1 MSVLSA
7 VIAKHY
13 PRQFQKQNEPWNPKN
28 NPPEEIEYLLLK
40 FIEDVNTE
48 LSNKGE
54 AVRLYRLSDIT
65 VDLPTF
71 QPRLAMSEEFINRY
85 RDCYDNGMELPP
97 VDVGTLADDDTNTLY
112 LLDGFHRYY
121 ARQKLGSWENYIAA
135 IPHDNITLNEA
146 RYFAVEKNL
155 ANGYAFTMADKQNI
169 LRIYIETG
177 QHKLG
182 CGNVKSYRTILKELG
197 IFTLTTLHRYMT
209 EMFPD
214 VAAEIR
220 RQHPYKTKPKEQDEL
235 KEEETDARPTDI
247 KAVKAL
253 DKALSMLSKRAEAV
267 NDNAA
272 ALRYES
278 SLLALLND
286 SRKRWGRTE
295 IERAEEYREEE
306 DF

>member
-48 LSNKGE
+48 LSNKDE

-65 VDLPTF
+65 IDLPTF

-85 RDCYDNGMELPP
+85 RDCYDNGVELPP
-97 VDVGTLADDDTNTLY
+97 VDIATLADDDTGALY
-112 LLDGFHRYY
+112 LLDGFHRYC
-121 ARQKLGSWENYIAA
+121 ARQKLNSWEHYIAA
-135 IPHDNITLNEA
+135 IKHDNITLNEA

-155 ANGYAFTMADKQNI
+155 TNGYAFTMADKQNI

-235 KEEETDARPTDI
+235 KEKRLTLDRPT
-247 KAVKAL
+247 
-253 DKALSMLSKRAEAV
+253 SK
-267 NDNAA
+267 
-272 ALRYES
+272 L
-278 SLLALLND
+278 
-286 SRKRWGRTE
+286 
-295 IERAEEYREEE
+295 
-306 DF
+306 

>member
-13 PRQFQKQNEPWNPKN
+13 PRRFQKQNQPWIPKN

-85 RDCYDNGMELPP
+85 RDCYDNGVELPP
-97 VDVGTLADDDTNTLY
+97 VDIATLADDDTGALY
-112 LLDGFHRYY
+112 LLDGFHRYR
-121 ARQKLGSWENYIAA
+121 ARQKLGSWEHYIAA
-135 IPHDNITLNEA
+135 IKHDDITLDEA

-169 LRIYIETG
+169 LCIYVETG

-197 IFTLTTLHRYMT
+197 IFKLATLHRYMT
-209 EMFPD
+209 DMFPD

-220 RQHPYKTKPKEQDEL
+220 RQHPYKTKQKQQDGL
-235 KEEETDARPTDI
+235 EEEEADARPTDS
-247 KAVKAL
+247 KAAKAL
-253 DKALSMLSKRAEAV
+253 DNALSTLSKRAEAV
-267 NDNAA
+267 NDPAT
-272 ALRYES
+272 ALRYER
-278 SLLALLND
+278 SLLALLNA
-286 SRKRWGRTE
+286 SRKKWGREKIDITE
-295 IERAEEYREEE
+295 DYEE